1 MGAGTVALDD
11 IEARLRA
18 VPAPRPVLS
27 RARERSLTERQR
39 ELLDEL
45 GRVFE
50 DGFADLTMASLAGRL
65 NCSLRTL
72 YALAPSRD
80 ELVLTVV
87 DRNLWRVGRGA
98 RDAVR
103 PDMSALEALRSY
115 LEAATFAVSS
125 ITEGFARDLAAVP
138 AAQRLNDGH
147 DQYIFNV
154 TRTLLEL
161 AVERGEVS
169 GDVDT
174 AAVALVLAGLGRR
187 FSQPDVIPMLRSSP
201 KEAADEVVD
210 LVFQGLRAPGAGKRG
225 AR

>member
-1 MGAGTVALDD
+1 MGAGTVALAD
-11 IEARLRA
+11 IEGRLKS

-27 RARERSLTERQR
+27 RARESALTERQR

-50 DGFADLTMASLAGRL
+50 DGFAHLTMASLAAQL

-80 ELVLTVV
+80 ELVLIVV
-87 DRNLWRVGRGA
+87 DRNLWRVGRAA

-103 PDMSALEALRSY
+103 ADMSPLDALRSY
-115 LEAATFAVSS
+115 LEAATFAVSK

-147 DQYIFNV
+147 DQYIFNI
-154 TRTLLEL
+154 TRALLEM
-161 AVERGEVS
+161 AVERGEVA
-169 GDVDT
+169 DVDT
-174 AAVALVLAGLGRR
+174 AAVAMVLAGLGRR
-187 FSQPDVIPMLRSSP
+187 FSQPDVIPTLRSSP

-210 LVFQGLRAPGAGKRG
+210 ILLQGLRAGKRG
-225 AR
+225 VR